1 MNHFLIYISNISDN
15 LVSNPKLVS
24 DDTSLL
30 SVIQDKDFR
39 AKYLSDD
46 LNKINNW
53 NFQWK
58 ISFNPNPKKQTQK
71 HFSSCK
77 ILKLAH
83 TLLVYNNNIV
93 GQSISQKHLRMF
105 LDTKLE
111 IQEHLKAYLG
121 KLTR

>member
-1 MNHFLIYISNISDN
+1 MIYISNISDN

-30 SVIQDKDFR
+30 SVAQDKDSR
-39 AKYLSDD
+39 GKYLSDD
-46 LNKINNW
+46 LNKINYW

-58 ISFNPNPKKQTQK
+58 TIFNPNPKKQTQK
-71 HFSSCK
+71 NFSSCK

-83 TLLVYNNNIV
+83 NLSVYNNNIV
-93 GQSISQKHLRMF
+93 AQSISQKHLGML

-111 IQEHLKAYLG
+111 IQEHLKVYLG